1 MGRNARQHP
10 SRRSG
15 PLSMRAIVLG
25 GVLVSCVEA
34 AAATALLYFY
44 GGGTDRDLDLPWRS
58 SRVVVLLSARVSA
71 RKARPINVAEV
82 MDSRMSQNSL
92 VWSLENGTRPPHL
105 PVPGA
110 SQLWGHPR
118 RGSSRARSTA
128 LMVSH
133 ELSCNRQLDPCGLS
147 TARENPRARHPILT
161 PCAARSPLPFSR
173 DADREPGL
181 A

>member
-58 SRVVVLLSARVSA
+58 SRVVVLLSARVPA

-82 MDSRMSQNSL
+82 MDSRMSQNPL
-92 VWSLENGTRPPHL
+92 VWRLETGHVHHTYLFPGPPSC
-105 PVPGA
+105 GA
-110 SQLWGHPR
+110 IHG
-118 RGSSRARSTA
+118 A
-128 LMVSH
+128 
-133 ELSCNRQLDPCGLS
+133 D
-147 TARENPRARHPILT
+147 PRA
-161 PCAARSPLPFSR
+161 
-173 DADREPGL
+173 L
-181 A
+181 AQLH